1 MSDQPLLSEGFSAL
15 EPFVAAW
22 ALETPAPRLRQRM
35 QPTMPEIKDFYR
47 AMLRHLASALH
58 YLDDFK
64 RGQLPPPQH
73 RLYWLTLAAAEAA
86 SAIEDYGA
94 PTLSLAPEVSRFN
107 SSYSNMDG

>member
-22 ALETPAPRLRQRM
+22 ALETPAPRLLQRM
-35 QPTMPEIKDFYR
+35 QSTMSEIEDFYR
-47 AMLRHLASALH
+47 AMLRHLASALN

-73 RLYWLTLAAAEAA
+73 RLYWPTLAAAEAA
-86 SAIEDYGA
+86 PAIEIYDA
-94 PTLSLAPEVSRFN
+94 LRLSLAPEVSRFKF
-107 SSYSNMDG
+107 SYTNMDD